1 VTEISVV
8 YKHGFR
14 SKELSLG
21 GGGGVKW
28 VAITGGGTMGYPADT
43 HLANASMESPWL
55 LSSCASGRGNAGC
68 DRPAGFMMA
77 CAAAG

>member
-1 VTEISVV
+1 MVTRFPVNEVISGGCLV
-8 YKHGFR
+8 
-14 SKELSLG
+14 G
-21 GGGGVKW
+21 GGQ
-28 VAITGGGTMGYPADT
+28 GYNT

>member
-1 VTEISVV
+1 M
-8 YKHGFR
+8 
-14 SKELSLG
+14 
-21 GGGGVKW
+21 GGVKW
-28 VAITGGGTMGYPADT
+28 VANTGGGWPGNPADT

-55 LSSCASGRGNAGC
+55 LSNCASGRGNAGC